1 MEARLDG
8 RTALITGGS
17 RGLGRAMAME
27 FAKSG
32 ADVGIIA
39 RRPDVVAQ
47 TVDEIKK
54 ASKVKVFGYAGDIAK
69 ADDIKRIF
77 DQACKDI
84 GRVDIVVNNAGTSMA
99 KPFET
104 ISDDDWHA
112 DLELKLFGAIRMI
125 RLALPGMKERRWGRI
140 VNIVNTG
147 GKTPRANSAPTTV
160 SRAAGIALT
169 KVLAGEC
176 APHNILV
183 NALCTG
189 LIITDQTERITQS
202 RAPGLPLDEAI
213 VELGKTIPLGRL
225 GTAEEYANVACF
237 LCSDANGYVTGTAIN
252 IDGGASPVT

>member
-1 MEARLDG
+1 MDARLDG
-8 RTALITGGS
+8 RTAIITGGS
-17 RGLGRAMAME
+17 RGLGRAMALE

-32 ADVGIIA
+32 ADVAIIA
-39 RRPDVVAQ
+39 RRADVLAE
-47 TVDEIKK
+47 TVTEIKGVAK
-54 ASKVKVFGYAGDIAK
+54 TKVFGYAGDIAN

-77 DQACKDI
+77 DQAVKDM
-84 GRVDIVVNNAGTSMA
+84 GGVDIVVNNAGTSMA

-112 DLELKLFGAIRMI
+112 DLELKLFGAIRLI

-140 VNIVNTG
+140 INIVNTG
-147 GKTPRANSAPTTV
+147 GKTPRARSAPTTV

-169 KVLAGEC
+169 KVLAGEY
-176 APHNILV
+176 APHNILI

-202 RAPGLPLDEAI
+202 RAPGLPLDQAI
-213 VELGKTIPLGRL
+213 IELGKTIPLGRL

>member
-54 ASKVKVFGYAGDIAK
+54 ASKAKVFGYAGDIAK

-77 DQACKDI
+77 DLACKNL

-160 SRAAGIALT
+160 SRADGIALT

>member
-47 TVDEIKK
+47 TVAEIKAVSKGK
-54 ASKVKVFGYAGDIAK
+54 AFGYAGDIAK

-77 DQACKDI
+77 DQAVKDM
-84 GRVDIVVNNAGTSMA
+84 GRVDIVVNNAGTAMA

-104 ISDDDWHA
+104 ISDEDWQA

-125 RLALPGMKERRWGRI
+125 RLALPGMKLRRWGRI
-140 VNIVNTG
+140 INIVNTG

-160 SRAAGIALT
+160 TRAAGIALT

-189 LIITDQTERITQS
+189 LIITDQTERITQM

-213 VELGKTIPLGRL
+213 VELGKTVPLGRL

>member
-54 ASKVKVFGYAGDIAK
+54 ESKGNVFGYAGDIAK

-77 DQACKDI
+77 DRACKDL

-104 ISDDDWHA
+104 ISDEDWHA

>member
-8 RTALITGGS
+8 RAALITGGS

-27 FAKSG
+27 FARSG

-39 RRPDVVAQ
+39 RRAEVVAK
-47 TVDEIKK
+47 TVEEIKNE
-54 ASKVKVFGYAGDIAK
+54 SKGKVFGYAGDIAK

-77 DQACKDI
+77 DRACKDL

-99 KPFET
+99 RPFEK
-104 ISDDDWHA
+104 ISDEDWHA

-176 APHNILV
+176 APYNILV

>member
-8 RTALITGGS
+8 RAALITGGS

-27 FAKSG
+27 FARSG

-39 RRPDVVAQ
+39 RRAEVVAK
-47 TVDEIKK
+47 TVEEIKNE
-54 ASKVKVFGYAGDIAK
+54 SKGKVFGYAGDIAK

-77 DQACKDI
+77 DRACKDL
-84 GRVDIVVNNAGTSMA
+84 GRVDILVNNAGTSMA

-104 ISDDDWHA
+104 ISDEDWHA

-176 APHNILV
+176 APHNSLV

-189 LIITDQTERITQS
+189 LSITDQTERITQS

-213 VELGKTIPLGRL
+213 IELGKTIPLGRL

>member
-8 RTALITGGS
+8 RAALITGGS

-27 FAKSG
+27 FARSG

-39 RRPDVVAQ
+39 RRAEVVAK
-47 TVDEIKK
+47 TVEEIKNE
-54 ASKVKVFGYAGDIAK
+54 SKGKVFGYAGDIAK

-77 DQACKDI
+77 DRACKDL

-104 ISDDDWHA
+104 ISDEDWHA

-213 VELGKTIPLGRL
+213 IELGKTIPLGRL

>member
-1 MEARLDG
+1 MDARLDG

-17 RGLGRAMAME
+17 RGLGRAMALE
-27 FAKSG
+27 FARSG

-39 RRPDVVAQ
+39 RRSDVVAE
-47 TVDEIKK
+47 TVSEIKK
-54 ASKVKVFGYAGDIAK
+54 VSKGKVFGYAGDIAK

-77 DQACKDI
+77 ASAVKDL

-104 ISDDDWHA
+104 ISDEDWQA

-140 VNIVNTG
+140 INIVNTG
-147 GKTPRANSAPTTV
+147 GKTPRPGSAPTTV

-189 LIITDQTERITQS
+189 LIITDQTEKITQM
-202 RAPGLPLDEAI
+202 RAPGLPLDQAL
-213 VELGKTIPLGRL
+213 VEVGKSIPLGRL

>member
-8 RTALITGGS
+8 RAALITGGS
-17 RGLGRAMAME
+17 RGLGRAMALE
-27 FAKSG
+27 FARSG
-32 ADVGIIA
+32 ADVAIIA
-39 RRPDVVAQ
+39 RRADVVAE
-47 TVDEIKK
+47 TVAEIKK
-54 ASKVKVFGYAGDIAK
+54 ESKGKVFGYAGDIAK

-77 DQACKDI
+77 DQTVKDL

-104 ISDDDWHA
+104 VSDDDWYA

-147 GKTPRANSAPTTV
+147 GKTPRGGSAPTTV

-169 KVLAGEC
+169 KVLSQEC

-189 LIITDQTERITQS
+189 LIITDQTEKITQS
-202 RAPGLPLDEAI
+202 RAPGLPLHEAL
-213 VELGKTIPLGRL
+213 VVLGKTIPLGRL

>member
-54 ASKVKVFGYAGDIAK
+54 ASKGKVFGYAGDIAK

-77 DQACKDI
+77 DQACKDL

-104 ISDDDWHA
+104 ISDEDWHA

>member
-1 MEARLDG
+1 MEVRLDG
-8 RTALITGGS
+8 RTAIITGGS
-17 RGLGRAMAME
+17 RGLGRAMALE

-32 ADVGIIA
+32 ADVAIVA
-39 RRPDVVAQ
+39 RRADVLAE
-47 TVDEIKK
+47 TVTEIKSVAK
-54 ASKVKVFGYAGDIAK
+54 TKVFGYAGDIAN

-77 DQACKDI
+77 DQAIQDM

-112 DLELKLFGAIRMI
+112 DLELKLFGAIRLI
-125 RLALPGMKERRWGRI
+125 RLAVPGMKERRWGRI
-140 VNIVNTG
+140 INIVNTG
-147 GKTPRANSAPTTV
+147 GKTPRARSAPTTV

-169 KVLAGEC
+169 KVLAGEY

-202 RAPGLPLDEAI
+202 RAPGLPLDQAI
-213 VELGKTIPLGRL
+213 IELGKTIPLGRL

>member
-8 RTALITGGS
+8 RAALITGGS

-27 FAKSG
+27 FARSG

-39 RRPDVVAQ
+39 RRAEVVAK
-47 TVDEIKK
+47 TVEEIKK
-54 ASKVKVFGYAGDIAK
+54 ESKGKVFGYAGDVAK
-69 ADDIKRIF
+69 ADDINRIF
-77 DQACKDI
+77 SQAGKDL

-99 KPFET
+99 RPFEK
-104 ISDDDWHA
+104 ISDEDWHA
-112 DLELKLFGAIRMI
+112 DIELKLFGAIRMI

-176 APHNILV
+176 APYNILV

>member
-8 RTALITGGS
+8 RAALITGGS

-27 FAKSG
+27 FARSG

-39 RRPDVVAQ
+39 RRAEVVAK
-47 TVDEIKK
+47 TVEEIKK
-54 ASKVKVFGYAGDIAK
+54 ESKGKVFGYAGDIAK
-69 ADDIKRIF
+69 ADDINRIF
-77 DQACKDI
+77 AQAGKDL

-99 KPFET
+99 RPFEK
-104 ISDDDWHA
+104 ISDEDWHA

-176 APHNILV
+176 APYNILV